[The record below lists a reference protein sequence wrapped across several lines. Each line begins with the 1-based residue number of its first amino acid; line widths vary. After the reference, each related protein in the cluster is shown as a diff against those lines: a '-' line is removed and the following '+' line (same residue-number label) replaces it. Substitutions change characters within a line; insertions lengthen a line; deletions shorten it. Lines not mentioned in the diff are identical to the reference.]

1 MIKQGDRVRHTISNW
16 TGTVMARRVDNVM
29 VKWDH
34 SQFTDKHKVRYLTPL
49 GGVFNG

>member
-16 TGTVMARRVDNVM
+16 TGTVMAKRVDNVM

-49 GGVFNG
+49 GVVFNG